1 MADESL
7 LFDSDFLAR
16 LEQLQL
22 LSKKT
27 FIGRTAGQRRSRK
40 KGHGVEFV
48 DYRNYVKGDDL
59 RYLDWNLYGRLE
71 RLFLKISLQE
81 EDRHIHFLLDT
92 SRSMEFGHP
101 SKLLHAKRIVAA
113 LAYVALCG
121 LDRVEI
127 TAFREDLT
135 ERLRPCRGKSAIFSV
150 FDFLSRLEAGGTTGL
165 PASCRHYR
173 AANPQPGMVILVSD
187 FLDPGGFEQPIRNFL
202 SRPFDLCLLQVLA
215 REELAPQLA
224 GDLRLIDAETGQAQE
239 ISVSPRVLKRYRQ
252 TAEFYCE
259 RLREFALQRDVTYL
273 LTLSDEPFEELVLR
287 SMRRLAVLG

>member
-1 MADESL
+1 MTDTL
-7 LFDSDFLAR
+7 IFDSAFLSR
-16 LEQLQL
+16 LEQLEL
-22 LSKKT
+22 LSRKT
-27 FIGRTAGQRRSRK
+27 FVGRTAGQRRSLK
-40 KGHGVEFV
+40 KGHGAEFV

-81 EDRHIHFLLDT
+81 EDRHIHFLIDT
-92 SRSMEFGHP
+92 SRSMDFGKP
-101 SKLLHAKRIVAA
+101 SKLFHAKRIVAA
-113 LAYVALCG
+113 LAYVALGG

-135 ERLRPCRGKSAIFSV
+135 ERLRPCRGKGAIFSV
-150 FDFLSRLEAGGTTGL
+150 LDFLTRLEAEGATGL

-173 AANPQPGMVILVSD
+173 MAGPSPGIVILLSD
-187 FLDPGGFEQPIRNFL
+187 FLDPGGFEQPVKNFI
-202 SRPFDLCLLQVLA
+202 SRKFDLCLIQVLA
-215 REELAPQLA
+215 REEMEPNLA
-224 GDLRLIDAETGQAQE
+224 GDLRLIDAETGLAQE

-259 RLREFALQRDVTYL
+259 RLKEFASQRDVTYL

-287 SMRRLAVLG
+287 SMRRMAVLG